1 VPRGVSRRAG
11 SGGTSAERAHRLLPI
26 LGDVRLDRKLGWII
40 ALFLLLIGTIVGYNA
55 TATAHER
62 DTALIV
68 NVASRQRALAERYIK
83 DVLLKVEGLP
93 ADPAEDADTLA
104 HTAAALLNGG
114 EVQAVRGADE
124 VVHISPYRGNWKVTA
139 KLTQERVLLGRL
151 IATGNDL
158 LDSGRDS
165 LTFDDHVLQLRITAA
180 QLATLSNDAVGE
192 MTHSAQDSLGRLV
205 RVGIVLG
212 LLGALAAVAMG
223 LLLRRAGAQ
232 QAAQFRSLVH
242 NASDLITV
250 IGSDGR
256 VRYQSAAVERV
267 LGFRAQDLVGTA
279 LTGRIHPDDEP
290 HAHAVFQE
298 ISEGVDGTTKLEY
311 RFQHGDGSWRYL
323 ESTVTNL
330 TSDPTVGGLVLN
342 SRDITDRKT
351 LEEQLTH
358 QAFHDS
364 LTGLANRA
372 LFRDRLEHALARA
385 ARYDTMLAVLFLDL
399 DSFKTINDSLGHD
412 AGDELLIALAG
423 RLQSRSRASDTVARL
438 GGDEFAVLLE
448 DEVDEASATAVAE
461 RIGEMLRSPFQVQ
474 GKEVFATASIGIA
487 LNRDEHGEADAL
499 LRNADVAMYAA
510 KARARGQYE
519 VFEPAMYERVVQHL
533 ELQADL
539 QRGLEREEFFLNYQ
553 PILDLKTG
561 RLEAVEAL
569 IRWNH
574 PTRGLVAPNDFIPA
588 AEETGLIVP
597 IGYWVLR
604 EASLQAR
611 AWQVAYPMDP
621 PMSISVNLS
630 MRQLHE
636 LNLADRVR
644 ETLEESGLPPETL
657 ILEITETGLM
667 HDVER
672 TVDQLLML
680 KRLGVRLAIDDFGTG
695 SSSLGYLRRFPI
707 DVLKIDRSFVETLAT
722 NAPQGYA
729 LVRAIVDLAQTL
741 QLETVAEGIE
751 EPAQMTELQAV
762 GCRSGQG
769 FYFARPLD
777 PENLERFLREGS
789 RGGQVLPLL
798 KKTS

>member
-1 VPRGVSRRAG
+1 MARTSRRRLVPG
-11 SGGTSAERAHRLLPI
+11 QTSTERARRRLPI
-26 LGDVRLDRKLGWII
+26 LGDMRLDRKLGWII

-62 DTALIV
+62 DSTLVV

-93 ADPAEDADTLA
+93 SDPAEDAETLES
-104 HTAAALLNGG
+104 TAEALLNGG
-114 EVQAVRGADE
+114 EVQAVQGEDE
-124 VVHISPYRGNWKVTA
+124 TVHISPYRGNWKVVA

-151 IATGNDL
+151 IATGNEL
-158 LDSGRDS
+158 LRTGRTS
-165 LTFDDHVLQLRITAA
+165 PRFDDHVLHLRVTAA

-192 MTHSAQDSLGRLV
+192 MTRSAQDSLGRLV

-256 VRYQSAAVERV
+256 VRYQSAAIERV
-267 LGFRAQDLVGTA
+267 LGFRPQDLVGTSLA
-279 LTGRIHPDDEP
+279 SRIHPEDEP

-298 ISEGVDGTTKLEY
+298 ISQGLGGTTTVEY
-311 RFQHGDGSWRYL
+311 RFQHADGSWRYM

-342 SRDITDRKT
+342 SRDITDRKV

-412 AGDELLIALAG
+412 AGDELLIAVAG
-423 RLQSRSRASDTVARL
+423 RLQGRSRASDTVARL

-448 DEVDEASATAVAE
+448 DEVDEASAMVVAE
-461 RIGEMLRSPFQVQ
+461 RLAEVLRSPFQVQ

-487 LNRDEHGEADAL
+487 LNQEEHREADDL

-519 VFEPAMYERVVQHL
+519 VFQPAMHERAVQHL

-539 QRGLEREEFFLNYQ
+539 KRGLEREEFFLNYQ
-553 PILDLKTG
+553 PILDLNTG
-561 RLEAVEAL
+561 RLIAVEAL

-574 PTRGLVAPNDFIPA
+574 PTRGLVAPNEFIPA
-588 AEETGLIVP
+588 AEENGLIVP
-597 IGYWVLR
+597 IGYWVLG
-604 EASLQAR
+604 EACRQGR
-611 AWQVAYPMDP
+611 AWQSRYPMDP
-621 PMSISVNLS
+621 ALSISVNLS
-630 MRQLHE
+630 VRQLHE
-636 LNLADRVR
+636 SNLVERVQ
-644 ETLEESGLPPETL
+644 ETLEETGLAPEAL

-667 HDVER
+667 QDVEK

-680 KRLGVRLAIDDFGTG
+680 KQLGVRLAIDDFGTG

-707 DVLKIDRSFVETLAT
+707 DVLKIDRSFVETIAT
-722 NAPQGYA
+722 NAAQGHA

-741 QLETVAEGIE
+741 ELETVAEGIE
-751 EPAQMTELQAV
+751 GPAQMTELQAV

-777 PENLERFLREGS
+777 PENLEKFLREGT
-789 RGGQVLPLL
+789 RGGQLLPLL